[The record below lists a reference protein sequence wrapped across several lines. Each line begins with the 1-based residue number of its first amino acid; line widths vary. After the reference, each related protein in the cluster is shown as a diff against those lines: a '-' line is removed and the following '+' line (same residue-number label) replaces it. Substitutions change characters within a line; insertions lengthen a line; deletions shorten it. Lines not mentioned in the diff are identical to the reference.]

1 MFISDLMINDEIRD
15 KEVRLQGVDGE
26 QLGIFELQIAQ
37 DKAEALGL
45 DLVKISPKANPPV
58 CRIMDYSKYKFEQGK
73 KAKEARKKQKI
84 VDLKEIRLSPNI
96 DKHDVEVKAKNAIK
110 FLSSG
115 AKVKVSL
122 RFRGREMGYAQAGRE
137 IMKSFAEQCGEVGVV
152 EKSVSQ
158 EGRQMFM
165 YLAPKGDK

>member
-1 MFISDLMINDEIRD
+1 MINDEIRD

-26 QLGIFELQIAQ
+26 QLGIFELKIAQ
-37 DKAEALGL
+37 EKAEALNL
-45 DLVKISPKANPPV
+45 DLVKISPKAVPPV
-58 CRIMDYSKYKFEQGK
+58 CRIMDYSKYKFDKAK

-122 RFRGREMGYAQAGRE
+122 RFRGREMGYVQAGRE
-137 IMKSFAEQCGEVGVV
+137 IMNSFAEICSEVGVM
-152 EKSVSQ
+152 EKSLSQ